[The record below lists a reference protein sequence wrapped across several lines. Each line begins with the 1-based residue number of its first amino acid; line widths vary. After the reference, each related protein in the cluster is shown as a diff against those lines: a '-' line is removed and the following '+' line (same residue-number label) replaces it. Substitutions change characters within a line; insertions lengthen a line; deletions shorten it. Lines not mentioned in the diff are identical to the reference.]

1 MEDLQTGATLDRY
14 AADQMI
20 PFAALAAGES
30 RFRIPQ
36 LTEHMESNA
45 WFAQAFLGAEIG
57 TTGQVLSMRGVGMR
71 TPWTTTAREGG
82 AYGTS
87 SVGLS

>member
-1 MEDLQTGATLDRY
+1 M
-14 AADQMI
+14 

-45 WFAQAFLGAEIG
+45 WLAQVFLGSEVTLA
-57 TTGQVLSMRGVGMR
+57 GQVLSITGVGWH
-71 TPWTTTAREGG
+71 TP
-82 AYGTS
+82 
-87 SVGLS
+87 